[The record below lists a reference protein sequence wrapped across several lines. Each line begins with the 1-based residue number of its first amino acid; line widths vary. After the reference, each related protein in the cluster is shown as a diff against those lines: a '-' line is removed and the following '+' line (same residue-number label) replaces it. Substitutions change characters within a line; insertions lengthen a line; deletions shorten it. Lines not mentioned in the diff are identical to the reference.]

1 MKRNL
6 VKSGIAVA
14 TLSLVTVTGLS
25 TAKIVKAEK
34 NNSDENTI
42 NTNSV
47 DSNKDSE
54 QSIDDF
60 ENNEALNV
68 LNENISTSSYS
79 DSDKEETVYISTKSD
94 GSIKNVIV
102 SDWLK
107 NKDNSS
113 TLSDLTD
120 LTNIENVKGYE
131 EFIQNTDGSITWNSE
146 GNDIYYQGKTSKELP
161 ISIKISY
168 FLDGAEIP
176 ANEIAGKSGNITIRF
191 DYINNSSAIK
201 TINGEDTTIY
211 TPFVTVTGMILPSD
225 TFNNV
230 KISNGK
236 IISDGNNLIV
246 VGIAMPGMSESLN
259 LDNSSDISIPDY
271 IEINAD
277 VNNFALMSTATIST
291 PDLFSNINIDDIDS
305 LKNLE
310 NSLNELTNASTQL
323 VNGTEELTAGTNKLK
338 SGSSNL
344 YTGILEFNRGL
355 TTAKSGADNLVDAY
369 ENKVI
374 DGSKKLNEGLSQ
386 LNSAVSD
393 LGNIELTISSMIS
406 ELTDKKSKLLNSSQ
420 MLNAA
425 ISELDNQI
433 QSGNIDA
440 SSALEQYKI
449 YYSKLGQANGAISVI
464 DELISSIN
472 QMDLANLD
480 IDLLKSSV
488 NSLSSGASNLCDGIN
503 QLYVGTKSLQTGLN
517 ELSQGSCTI
526 SEGALQLDNGI
537 SSLLNGAIT
546 LNNGMNTFN
555 NNGIQKLSDTYN
567 QSIIPLQERLNALK
581 DLSDNYG
588 VFSKINPNQKGTCK
602 FIITTESI
610 SK

>member
-277 VNNFALMSTATIST
+277 VNNFALMSTATIAT

-406 ELTDKKSKLLNSSQ
+406 ELADKKSELLNSSQ